1 MLAITPFTHPI
12 EAELAVPGSKSLSN
26 RALVIASLAEG
37 ASLLTNVLHS
47 DDTGYMMTHL
57 RSLGVAL
64 QPSDDQI
71 KVEGTAGRFSPVH
84 ASFFCGNAGTTV
96 RFLTAICALV
106 PGTQTIT
113 GDKRMQTRPIQDL
126 VEALAGLGADVQ
138 AMDGC
143 PPVTTGSA
151 VLRGGHV
158 QVQAH
163 RSSQYLSGLLMIA
176 PYAEQPV
183 TLEVTSEMV
192 SQSYID
198 LTLDVMAAFGVTVDR
213 PQPQVFSVPSG
224 RYRGR
229 AFAIEGDATSAGY
242 WWALA
247 ALTGSRIRVGN
258 VDAGSHQGD
267 IELLPILERM
277 GCDVAHDHGIS
288 VQGPPRLR
296 SPGVVDMNRLP
307 DGVMT
312 LAVLAAVAQGET
324 RIVNVANLRI
334 KESNRLAALVNELGR
349 VGILAEELPDGLRIQ
364 GGKPRG
370 ADIETYAD
378 HRMAMSF
385 AILGARVP
393 GIGIRGPECVSK
405 SYPTFFEVLRAL
417 SPASVAR

>member
-1 MLAITPFTHPI
+1 
-12 EAELAVPGSKSLSN
+12 
-26 RALVIASLAEG
+26 
-37 ASLLTNVLHS
+37 
-47 DDTGYMMTHL
+47 
-57 RSLGVAL
+57 
-64 QPSDDQI
+64 
-71 KVEGTAGRFSPVH
+71 
-84 ASFFCGNAGTTV
+84 
-96 RFLTAICALV
+96 
-106 PGTQTIT
+106 
-113 GDKRMQTRPIQDL
+113 
-126 VEALAGLGADVQ
+126 
-138 AMDGC
+138 
-143 PPVTTGSA
+143 
-151 VLRGGHV
+151 V

-213 PQPQVFSVPSG
+213 PQPQVFSVPRG

-258 VDAGSHQGD
+258 VDAASHQGD

-277 GCDVAHDHGIS
+277 GCDVVHDHGIS

-385 AILGARVP
+385 AILGTHVP